1 MYRCLFIYHLYWQLK
16 LRLAY
21 ASIQVIYDHR
31 QTRNSCD
38 IIHQPL
44 CTILHQNDKSSFLQQ
59 ALVVRH
65 IFPALALLLWAKWS
79 TSSKTTTLP
88 VLVLD
93 VVADL
98 SKSCHRG
105 KTSFLL
111 KPSLSCSHFPRKT
124 AHLKCE
130 FKRIE
135 TIKKNCMIFFYEYQQ
150 QNTDCFR
157 VYACYS
163 LTILF
168 HYSYSDSYVF
178 FNVD

>member
-1 MYRCLFIYHLYWQLK
+1 MG
-16 LRLAY
+16 
-21 ASIQVIYDHR
+21 QVIHLVKNDH
-31 QTRNSCD
+31 
-38 IIHQPL
+38 I
-44 CTILHQNDKSSFLQQ
+44 
-59 ALVVRH
+59 A
-65 IFPALALLLWAKWS
+65 S
-79 TSSKTTTLP
+79 TGARYG
-88 VLVLD
+88 VD

-98 SKSCHRG
+98 GRSCLRG

-111 KPSLSCSHFPRKT
+111 KPSLSCNHFPRKT

-130 FKRIE
+130 FNRIE
-135 TIKKNCMIFFYEYQQ
+135 TIKKKLYDFFYEYQQ

-178 FNVD
+178 SYC